1 MPNHQ
6 PKFNVAIDGPAGAG
20 KSTVARMVADKL
32 GFLYIDTGAMYR
44 AVALKCMEAGVDPD
58 ETDHIVRLTE
68 RLQIKLVPGPDRQQ
82 VMVDGTD
89 VTDEIRAN
97 GVSQNVSAYASI
109 PQVREL
115 LVAKQK
121 EMAASKGV
129 VMDGRDI
136 ASHVLPDAEVKIFL
150 TASVEKRAERR
161 YRELVGTDPSVSLEQ
176 IINEIRERDRID
188 MERKTSPLVISPDAV
203 VLDTSGLSVQEV
215 VDKVLELCRQKTDG

>member
-1 MPNHQ
+1 MPNRQ

-20 KSTVARMVADKL
+20 KSTVARIVAEKL
-32 GFLYIDTGAMYR
+32 GFLYIDSGAMYR
-44 AVALKCMEAGVDPD
+44 AVALKCMEAGIGPE
-58 ETDHIVRLTE
+58 ETDRIVRLTE
-68 RLQIKLVPGPDRQQ
+68 RLHIKLVPGPDRQQ
-82 VMVDGTD
+82 VIVDGKD
-89 VTDEIRAN
+89 VTDEIRKN
-97 GVSQNVSAYASI
+97 GVSQNVSKYASI
-109 PQVREL
+109 PQVRER
-115 LVAKQK
+115 LVAKQR